1 MRDDERMSSKLKR
14 GLLAAAAVAAL
25 ALGGTA
31 IAGAAGGDDEGTG
44 KGDDGSG
51 TPISGSALQ
60 RAKSVALDHTG
71 GGRVTGSELQDE
83 EGYYEVEV
91 TRDDGSQVDVHL
103 DSHFNVLNESSSPGG
118 AVAMAARLYLRAA
131 GGRAASSAG

>member
-103 DSHFNVLNESSSPGG
+103 DSHFNVLNESTDGEGSDSK
-118 AVAMAARLYLRAA
+118 
-131 GGRAASSAG
+131 